1 VDDVLPR
8 VPGKMMDMGFDHNNE
23 FASLLK
29 SFDADGVGSE

>member
-1 VDDVLPR
+1 
-8 VPGKMMDMGFDHNNE
+8 MGFDHNNE